1 MYIRRGGNHQL
12 SIHDFVNSVVRS
24 SRLMPPSTAIFGLF
38 IYLVFLFFVFCFLIS
53 HTSLDCVLYS

>member
-12 SIHDFVNSVVRS
+12 SIHNFVNSVVRS

-38 IYLVFLFFVFCFLIS
+38 IYLVFLFFVF
-53 HTSLDCVLYS
+53 